1 MCEKIIS
8 KHVGSVDLFSLLL
21 IWNERL
27 LRGRNEENIPPE
39 IRPISSL
46 HLSEV
51 QPKRR
56 RKAESNIF
64 VWKEDLVYYLT
75 NQWQQ
80 EEILYN
86 VNHVQYYDK
95 GKGMKAVEKIRENMS
110 AREFNPLPSPEQ
122 IIEKMNGLRTYFNT
136 QRNKLASSKSS
147 GAGTNSVYKNWWQFY
162 EPLSFLLDMVTPRKT
177 ISNLEETHSLLPPSC
192 PNSTKKIRS

>member
-1 MCEKIIS
+1 MREKIIN
-8 KHVGSVDLFSLLL
+8 KHVGSVNLFSLLL

-27 LRGRNEENIPPE
+27 LRGRKWGKC
-39 IRPISSL
+39 SSWNTPN
-46 HLSEV
+46 
-51 QPKRR
+51 QPVAFTWSATEK
-56 RKAESNIF
+56 KN
-64 VWKEDLVYYLT
+64 
-75 NQWQQ
+75 
-80 EEILYN
+80 
-86 VNHVQYYDK
+86 DK
-95 GKGMKAVEKIRENMS
+95 GKGMNAVEKIRENMS

-147 GAGTNSVYKNWWQFY
+147 GAGTNTVYKIWWQFY